1 MTKSIIINLT
11 LSLAIS
17 LGIMFQLL
25 YFNKPNYYLIAFFL
39 AIASLSAGI
48 AIAELIEKGWK
59 IWLKN

>member
-1 MTKSIIINLT
+1 MTKSIIINFT
-11 LSLAIS
+11 LSLVIS

-48 AIAELIEKGWK
+48 AIAELIEKG
-59 IWLKN
+59 